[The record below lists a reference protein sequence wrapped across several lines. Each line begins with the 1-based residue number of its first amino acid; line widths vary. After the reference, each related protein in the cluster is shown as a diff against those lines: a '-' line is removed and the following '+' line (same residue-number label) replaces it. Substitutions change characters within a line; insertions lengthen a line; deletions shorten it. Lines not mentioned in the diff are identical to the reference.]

1 MFNKKLDMKNKIII
15 ILIAIIFICFYA
27 YLFLAINKMVDNEIE
42 AKQTEKTRLVNFIR
56 SQHVLFK

>member
-1 MFNKKLDMKNKIII
+1 MFNKKLDMKNKIIM
-15 ILIAIIFICFYA
+15 ILIAILFICFYA